1 MSVRVSLI
9 QLFMC
14 LNQAG
19 LPFLMS
25 YDQRTGRLEPVF
37 ATFLPASGF
46 EPVPYCQPK
55 ALSDSTWYYNHRSH
69 AWQQPSLHFLRQCP
83 IPYTPPSI
91 SYFYF
96 RIKKEK
102 FIKVNRLMTS
112 RALSM
117 ARGHR
122 SSALCLAK
130 KTVPKIKIETSYLIS
145 YSRYFHICRKQKNR
159 GRCVNVS
166 SVRWALLKEFPIQ
179 FQDFTY
185 STSLTRKTWTIMLT
199 NIP

>member
-55 ALSDSTWYYNHRSH
+55 ALSDST
-69 AWQQPSLHFLRQCP
+69 
-83 IPYTPPSI
+83 
-91 SYFYF
+91 
-96 RIKKEK
+96 
-102 FIKVNRLMTS
+102 
-112 RALSM
+112 
-117 ARGHR
+117 
-122 SSALCLAK
+122 
-130 KTVPKIKIETSYLIS
+130 
-145 YSRYFHICRKQKNR
+145 
-159 GRCVNVS
+159 
-166 SVRWALLKEFPIQ
+166 
-179 FQDFTY
+179 
-185 STSLTRKTWTIMLT
+185 
-199 NIP
+199 